1 MTAFDE
7 KGAPAGHAE
16 QAQARP
22 SGFFAN
28 RWVRIGLAL
37 LGVLVLLGLA
47 LRWLRPPE
55 LHGIALQSPDR
66 AADFTLTASTGEPMS
81 LSDFRGKYV
90 LLYFGYTFCPDVCP
104 TTMNDLRTAVRTLGD
119 KADDVQVIMVSV
131 DPQRDTVEQMAK
143 YVAAFDPS
151 FLGMTGDQAVIDQAA
166 SQFGVFFDVH
176 EGSAATGYL
185 VDHTSIV
192 TLIDPEGYAREIFA
206 YGTSGEEI
214 AADVAQWMR

>member
-1 MTAFDE
+1 MKSGFGREMIMTAFDE

-81 LSDFRGKYV
+81 LSDFRASMCCC
-90 LLYFGYTFCPDVCP
+90 TSATPSAP
-104 TTMNDLRTAVRTLGD
+104 M
-119 KADDVQVIMVSV
+119 SV
-131 DPQRDTVEQMAK
+131 PR
-143 YVAAFDPS
+143 P
-151 FLGMTGDQAVIDQAA
+151 
-166 SQFGVFFDVH
+166 
-176 EGSAATGYL
+176 
-185 VDHTSIV
+185 
-192 TLIDPEGYAREIFA
+192 
-206 YGTSGEEI
+206 
-214 AADVAQWMR
+214 